1 MSSSGVGAR
10 GGVLVAVREGT
21 VVAGLERTVVA
32 AREET
37 FVVVGPWVKKGS
49 SSWATDGCA
58 D

>member
-1 MSSSGVGAR
+1 M
-10 GGVLVAVREGT
+10 VAVREGT

-37 FVVVGPWVKKGS
+37 FVAVGPWVKKGS